1 MIKHGDLK
9 GDRTGTGILG
19 KFGNM
24 MRFDLSESFPLLTTK
39 RTFFKGIA
47 EELFWFIKG
56 TTSKI

>member
-1 MIKHGDLK
+1 MISIGDIK

-19 KFGNM
+19 KFGHM
-24 MRFDLSESFPLLTTK
+24 MRFDLRESFPLLTTK

-56 TTSKI
+56 STCIF